1 MKRLTEEELN
11 ESNESTDESNES
23 IHHKKIKK
31 IEETNKHYTAIVKKN
46 GVRKEFITDTGS
58 PITIMPMDK
67 KIVEP
72 TEIRNVTNP
81 YQDVNKNE
89 VKSGGNS
96 GGYRIRK

>member
-1 MKRLTEEELN
+1 MKRLTEEEMN

-23 IHHKKIKK
+23 IHHKK
-31 IEETNKHYTAIVKKN
+31 NKDDRRNKQTLQSNSKKN

-89 VKSGGNS
+89 LKSCGNS